1 MYLRR
6 DGLGRRKADPRPRSR
21 RPRRDALAT
30 GPRRG
35 ESRKTALVVHRDAQ
49 TDAASAKEA
58 LYVVFKVGGAEYALQ
73 AETVIQLES
82 FTGCTRVPGT
92 SAFVAGLVQIRGRV
106 MPVVDLRVRF
116 GVDAAPASLDTRVVV
131 GQRGERIVALLVDSA
146 GDVVKIAPSSVVAPT
161 RVLDNAAA
169 RFVEEIAQ
177 LGPRMILLVDFA
189 KVIGEEHVDVV

>member
-1 MYLRR
+1 M
-6 DGLGRRKADPRPRSR
+6 
-21 RPRRDALAT
+21 
-30 GPRRG
+30 
-35 ESRKTALVVHRDAQ
+35 TALVVHRDAQ

-116 GVDAAPASLDTRVVV
+116 GVDAAPASSTR
-131 GQRGERIVALLVDSA
+131 GSSWGSA
-146 GDVVKIAPSSVVAPT
+146 ASASSRSSSTAPATSS
-161 RVLDNAAA
+161 RSRRAASSRLRA
-169 RFVEEIAQ
+169 SSTT
-177 LGPRMILLVDFA
+177 PRRA
-189 KVIGEEHVDVV
+189 SSKG